1 MSSKLTII
9 WTAQFK
15 KDYKIAIKRNLD
27 IDLLDEVIRHL
38 SNGEALDEKYKDH
51 PLSGNWQFF
60 RECHIQPNWLLIYKI
75 ESNKLV
81 LTLSRTGSHSYLF
94 K

>member
-1 MSSKLTII
+1 MSRKLTII
-9 WTAQFK
+9 WTTQFK

-27 IDLLDEVIRHL
+27 IDLLDEIIRHL
-38 SNGEALDEKYKDH
+38 SNGEVLDEKYKDH
-51 PLSGNWQFF
+51 PLSGNWQSF

-75 ESNKLV
+75 ENAKLI
-81 LTLSRTGSHSYLF
+81 LTLSRTGSHSDLF